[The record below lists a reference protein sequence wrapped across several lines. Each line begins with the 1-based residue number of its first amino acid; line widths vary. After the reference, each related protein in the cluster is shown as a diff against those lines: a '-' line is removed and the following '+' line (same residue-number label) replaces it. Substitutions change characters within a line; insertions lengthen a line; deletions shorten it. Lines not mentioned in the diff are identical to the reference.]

1 MKSMNSL
8 ENYFGEIEKIL
19 RKDVDRSYEKYQS
32 VMDFK
37 DYVANKI
44 HTKVNIG
51 NLVLGPYLGH
61 VNKGM
66 DTSIAVT
73 ITEEA
78 VNIVDAYYM
87 FHYAF
92 YQKEMD
98 LEDFHNYVKKF
109 VKRLESMEWLK
120 EPESTNPHKPADPFT
135 NVQIDNPD
143 DLQHMVEAFAAL
155 ELLKM
160 DEEQRASVY
169 VDEDGKAHASIRITE
184 DGKIEAYFL
193 LLETPFH
200 EKDFRKER
208 KLRSFSEIVKLSQKW
223 GTEI

>member
-1 MKSMNSL
+1 MNSL

-19 RKDVDRSYEKYQS
+19 RKDVDKSYEKYQS

-44 HTKVNIG
+44 HTKVAIG

-61 VNKGM
+61 VNKDK

-87 FHYAF
+87 FHYDF
-92 YQKEMD
+92 YKKEMD

-120 EPESTNPHKPADPFT
+120 DLESTNPYKPANRFAK
-135 NVQIDNPD
+135 VQIDNPEN
-143 DLQHMVEAFAAL
+143 LMRMAEAFVEL
-155 ELLKM
+155 EFLRMK
-160 DEEQRASVY
+160 DEQRASVY
-169 VDEDGKAHASIRITE
+169 TDEDGKAHASIRITE

-193 LLETPFH
+193 LLETPFN
-200 EKDFRKER
+200 EKDFDEER
-208 KLRSFSEIVKLSQKW
+208 KLKSFSEIVKLSQDW
-223 GTEI
+223 GTDI